1 MVSFCRPKGHPRFG
15 FTLVELLVVI
25 AIIGVLVS
33 LLLPAVQQAREA
45 ARRMQC
51 KNNLRQVTL
60 AMINFEHTYGYFP
73 YGRTGSIWR
82 TLHFIEQTTLGDAF
96 NSVQHPLEDHGYNG
110 DLDAGNR
117 PATPSPGWPSDLKV
131 LMNTRLSTFV
141 CPSTPGERT
150 VTASDST
157 GEFPVQA
164 TDYTTPRIPSMRPMG
179 HPLFYQTGEPQM
191 NMNAAMSSPN
201 SRNFDPRNRG
211 AKAGAIT
218 DGFSN
223 TMMYYECGGSPLA
236 YVKRQA
242 LAGSNVG
249 MAWAG
254 QGDGVKMRAY
264 LADNLTLDTSSNHSG
279 KADPSNP
286 TQPTGGNFGAPAAN
300 ECAIDEIPGTYQF
313 INFTNVGQP
322 YAFHPGTVNISLCDG
337 SGQSLKDTI
346 DLHVFLNL
354 MLRDDGQVL
363 GEY

>member
-1 MVSFCRPKGHPRFG
+1 MVSFYRPKRHPRFG

-73 YGRTGSIWR
+73 YSRTGSIWR

-96 NSVQHPLEDHGYNG
+96 NAAQYPNPNNEARYDHGYN
-110 DLDAGNR
+110 AKVN
-117 PATPSPGWPSDLKV
+117 AGWPEELK
-131 LMNTRLSTFV
+131 LMMNTRISTFV
-141 CPSTPGERT
+141 CPSTPGDRT
-150 VTASDST
+150 ITVSDSV
-157 GEFPVQA
+157 GDFPIQA
-164 TDYTTPRIPSMRPMG
+164 TDYTTPRIPAMRPMG
-179 HPLFYQTGEPQM
+179 HPLYYQEDQPQM
-191 NMNAAMSSPN
+191 NMNTAMSPPD
-201 SRNFDPRNRG
+201 SRNTDPRKRG
-211 AKAGAIT
+211 ATAGAIT

-242 LAGSNVG
+242 LAGRSVSL
-249 MAWAG
+249 AWAG
-254 QGDGVKMRAY
+254 QGDGVKMSAY
-264 LADNLTLDTSSNHSG
+264 LADNLTLDTSSRHSG
-279 KADPSNP
+279 IAPQSNP